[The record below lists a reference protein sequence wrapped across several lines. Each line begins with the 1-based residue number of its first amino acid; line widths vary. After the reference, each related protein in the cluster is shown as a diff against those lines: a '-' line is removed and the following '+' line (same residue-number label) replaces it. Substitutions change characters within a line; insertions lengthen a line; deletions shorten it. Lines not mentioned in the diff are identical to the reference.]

1 LVNFDNLNWL
11 QTHFPKA
18 SGRLEPNSIIED
30 IFLGRA
36 VVKGITGLLSTAA
49 KRATNLA
56 VRSDIALSGG
66 RSGQLVKTLTGP
78 ANSVVKGGQGRI
90 FITDKAGKVIWDVTK
105 DRAKSVI
112 PGQGFGPKVA
122 PTQEQLNFLNQ
133 IWGK

>member
-1 LVNFDNLNWL
+1 MLGW
-11 QTHFPKA
+11 
-18 SGRLEPNSIIED
+18 
-30 IFLGRA
+30 GRA
-36 VVKGITGLLSTAA
+36 VKGGS
-49 KRATNLA
+49 NLA
-56 VRSDIALSGG
+56 LRPDIVLSGG

-78 ANSVVKGGQGRI
+78 VNSVVKGGQGRI

-122 PTQEQLNFLNQ
+122 PSQEQLNLLNQ